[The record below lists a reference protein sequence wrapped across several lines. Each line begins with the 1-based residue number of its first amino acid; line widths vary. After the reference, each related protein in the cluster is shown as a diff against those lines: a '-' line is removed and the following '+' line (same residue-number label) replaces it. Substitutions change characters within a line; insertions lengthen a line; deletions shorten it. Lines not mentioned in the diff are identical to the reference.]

1 MKPAGRL
8 GPSGPANPAGA
19 TVDGALLLNQ
29 LDELAATARTPAGGV
44 TRLAWSAEDRAARA
58 LISKWG
64 ASAGL
69 TTRPDAVAN
78 LIADLPGTVAGLAP
92 LVMGSHLD
100 TVVDGGPLDGAYGT
114 VAAFAIVAAMA
125 AAGERLRHP
134 VRAVAWANE
143 EGVVAPPFSGS
154 RAAAGLTI
162 DMGALGPD
170 GRRLSDRLAE
180 EGGRLVS
187 IASAAW
193 GPVAGYLELH
203 IEQGPVLDR
212 SGIPVGVVSGITAAK
227 RGWAR
232 FEGHANHAGTTPM
245 HLRADA
251 LVAAAHTV
259 LAVQR
264 LATSGPVAVAT
275 AGAIE
280 AHPGIT
286 NVIAGRSAVSVDIR
300 SLDGSA
306 LATAW
311 ARLNQEVGDIA
322 VQTATTGT
330 LSEVSCT
337 APVPTD
343 ARLRGAIADAAGQLG
358 LATTELAS
366 GAGHDAQCLAALGP
380 IGMIFVP
387 SIGGLSHHPAEAT
400 APDDLVAG
408 AEVLLGALRLADE
421 RLDR

>member
-1 MKPAGRL
+1 MKPAG
-8 GPSGPANPAGA
+8 PVNPAGA
-19 TVDGALLLNQ
+19 TVDGASLLNQ

-58 LISKWG
+58 LISKWVAG
-64 ASAGL
+64 AGL
-69 TTRPDAVAN
+69 TTRSDAVAN
-78 LIADLPGTVAGLAP
+78 LIAELPGTVAGLAP

-100 TVVDGGPLDGAYGT
+100 TVMDAGPLDGAYGT
-114 VAAFAIVAAMA
+114 VAAFAIVAALA

-143 EGVVAPPFSGS
+143 EGVVAPPFTGS
-154 RAAAGLTI
+154 RAAAGLDVDTE
-162 DMGALGPD
+162 ALGPD
-170 GRRLSDRLAE
+170 GQRLADRLAE
-180 EGGRLVS
+180 EGDGLRP
-187 IASAAW
+187 ITSAAW
-193 GPVAGYLELH
+193 GPLAGYLELH
-203 IEQGPVLDR
+203 IEQGPVLDG
-212 SGIPVGVVSGITAAK
+212 SAIPVGVVSGITGAK

-251 LVAAAHTV
+251 LVAAAHTI
-259 LAVQR
+259 LAIQR
-264 LATSGPVAVAT
+264 LATAGPVAVAT

-280 AHPGIT
+280 AHPGNA

-306 LATAW
+306 IADAW
-311 ARLNQEVGDIA
+311 ARLSQEVGNIGA
-322 VQTATTGT
+322 QTATKAT
-330 LSEVSCT
+330 LSEVSCSVP
-337 APVPTD
+337 APTD
-343 ARLRGAIADAAGQLG
+343 ARLRCAIADAAGQLG

-366 GAGHDAQCLAALGP
+366 GAGHDAQCLTALGP

-387 SIGGLSHHPAEAT
+387 SIGGLSHHAAEAT
-400 APDDLVAG
+400 GPKDLVAG
-408 AEVLLGALRLADE
+408 AKVLLGALRLADE

>member
-1 MKPAGRL
+1 MKPAG
-8 GPSGPANPAGA
+8 PVNPAGA
-19 TVDGALLLNQ
+19 TIDGAALLNQ
-29 LDELAATARTPAGGV
+29 LDELAATARAPAGGV

-58 LISKWG
+58 LVSEWAAG
-64 ASAGL
+64 AGL
-69 TTRPDAVAN
+69 TTCSDAVGN
-78 LIADLPGTVAGLAP
+78 LIAELPGTVAGLAP

-100 TVVDGGPLDGAYGT
+100 TVVDAGPLDGAYGT
-114 VAAFAIVAAMA
+114 VAAFAIVAALA

-143 EGVVAPPFSGS
+143 EGVVAPPFTGS
-154 RAAAGLTI
+154 RAAAGLDVDI
-162 DMGALGPD
+162 DALGPD
-170 GRRLSDRLAE
+170 GRRLADRLAE
-180 EGGRLVS
+180 EGGDFRPV
-187 IASAAW
+187 ASAAW
-193 GPVAGYLELH
+193 SPVAGYLELH
-203 IEQGPVLDR
+203 IEQGPVLDG
-212 SGIPVGVVSGITAAK
+212 SGTPVGVVSGITGAK

-264 LATSGPVAVAT
+264 LATAGPVAVAT

-280 AHPGIT
+280 AHPGNA

-306 LATAW
+306 LTDAW
-311 ARLNQEVGDIA
+311 ARLSQEVGDIGA
-322 VQTATTGT
+322 QTATKAT
-330 LSEVSCT
+330 LSEVSCS

-343 ARLRGAIADAAGQLG
+343 ARLRCAIADAAGQLG

-366 GAGHDAQCLAALGP
+366 GAGHDAQCLTALGP

-387 SIGGLSHHPAEAT
+387 SIGGLSHHAAEAT
-400 APDDLVAG
+400 APNDLVAG
-408 AEVLLGALRLADE
+408 AKVLLGALRLADE

>member
-1 MKPAGRL
+1 MKPAGRV
-8 GPSGPANPAGA
+8 GSAVA
-19 TVDGALLLNQ
+19 TLDGTVLLNQ
-29 LDELAATARTPAGGV
+29 LDELASTARTPAGGV

-58 LISKWG
+58 LISKWAAG
-64 ASAGL
+64 AGL
-69 TTRPDAVAN
+69 TTRSDAVAN
-78 LIADLPGTVAGLAP
+78 LIAELPGTVPGLAP

-100 TVVDGGPLDGAYGT
+100 TVVDAGPLDGAYGT
-114 VAAFAIVAAMA
+114 VAAFAIVATLA

-143 EGVVAPPFSGS
+143 EGVVAPPFTGS
-154 RAAAGLTI
+154 RAAAGLTV

-180 EGGRLVS
+180 EGGVLLPVT
-187 IASAAW
+187 SAAW

-212 SGIPVGVVSGITAAK
+212 SGARVGVVSGITGAR

-264 LATSGPVAVAT
+264 LATAGPVAVAT

-280 AHPGIT
+280 AHPGNA

-306 LATAW
+306 LTEAW
-311 ARLNQEVGDIA
+311 ARLSQEVDDIGA
-322 VQTATTGT
+322 QTATRAT
-330 LSEVSCT
+330 LSEVSCS

-343 ARLRGAIADAAGQLG
+343 ARLRGAIADAAGRLG

-366 GAGHDAQCLAALGP
+366 GAGHDAQCLGALGP
-380 IGMIFVP
+380 ISMIFVP
-387 SIGGLSHHPAEAT
+387 SIGGLSHHPDEAT

>member
-1 MKPAGRL
+1 VKPAG
-8 GPSGPANPAGA
+8 PVNPAGA
-19 TVDGALLLNQ
+19 TLDGAALLDQ

-58 LISKWG
+58 LISKWAAG
-64 ASAGL
+64 PGL
-69 TTRPDAVAN
+69 TTRSDAVAN
-78 LIADLPGTVAGLAP
+78 LIAEVPGTVAGLAP

-100 TVVDGGPLDGAYGT
+100 TVVDAGPLDGAYGT
-114 VAAFAIVAAMA
+114 LAAFAIVAALA
-125 AAGERLRHP
+125 ATGERLRHP

-143 EGVVAPPFSGS
+143 EGVVAPPFTGS
-154 RAAAGLTI
+154 RAAAGLTV
-162 DMGALGPD
+162 DMGTLGPD
-170 GRRLSDRLAE
+170 GRSLSDRLGE
-180 EGGRLVS
+180 EGGDFLPL
-187 IASAAW
+187 ASAAW
-193 GPVAGYLELH
+193 SPVAGYLELH
-203 IEQGPVLDR
+203 IEQGPVLDG
-212 SGIPVGVVSGITAAK
+212 SGTPVGVVSGITGAK

-264 LATSGPVAVAT
+264 LATAGPVAVAT

-280 AHPGIT
+280 AHPGNA

-306 LATAW
+306 LTDAW
-311 ARLNQEVGDIA
+311 DRLSQEVDNIGA
-322 VQTATTGT
+322 QTATKAT
-330 LSEVSCT
+330 LSEVSCS
-337 APVPTD
+337 APVLTD
-343 ARLRGAIADAAGQLG
+343 ARLRSAIADAAGQLG

-366 GAGHDAQCLAALGP
+366 GAGHDAQCLTALGP

-387 SIGGLSHHPAEAT
+387 SIGGLSHHAAEAT
-400 APDDLVAG
+400 APNDLVAG
-408 AEVLLGALRLADE
+408 AKVLLGALRLADE